1 VVKARRRAWS
11 GWKPSPLVAGI
22 LVALVASF
30 VLFTASPLG
39 GFARAHL
46 ALVPARLWHQPW
58 TLLSSA
64 LLHAS
69 LGALIS
75 SALGL
80 WFFGGP
86 LGDALGARKAAVV
99 LIVATIAGSLAS
111 GLLGLKLQPNAVLTG
126 AAPATMA
133 AIAGFGAVYGNAPV
147 RLFGVS
153 QLKASTCAIAFLIL
167 SGVLYLM
174 SGDLLGLAG
183 AAAGAAVGA
192 ASTLEIDIAFLRQPL
207 AKLRRWRIRRRYRV
221 LPGGRDTRRFQN

>member
-1 VVKARRRAWS
+1 M
-11 GWKPSPLVAGI
+11 VAGI
-22 LVALVASF
+22 LVALVASY
-30 VLFTASPLG
+30 VLFTVGPLG

-46 ALVPARLWHQPW
+46 ALVPGRLARQPW
-58 TLLSSA
+58 TVLSSA
-64 LLHAS
+64 FLHAS
-69 LGALIS
+69 FGALVS

-86 LGDALGARKAAVV
+86 LGDGVGARRLLVV
-99 LIVATIAGSLAS
+99 LIGATVAGSLAS
-111 GLLGLKLQPNAVLTG
+111 ALLAFKLAPNAVLVG

-133 AIAGFGAVYGNAPV
+133 AIAGFGAVYGSSPV

-153 QLKASTCAIAFLIL
+153 ELKASTCAIAFLIL

-192 ASTLEIDIAFLRQPL
+192 ASTLKIDIAFLRQPL

-221 LPGGRDTRRFQN
+221 IPGGRDTRRFQN